1 MSFDCPNDFPTP
13 THRAMISLNLL
24 CASGT
29 AARHLDR
36 AQRDMPNNANLHI
49 TEYLN
54 RIPIDRGASTFV
66 R

>member
-1 MSFDCPNDFPTP
+1 
-13 THRAMISLNLL
+13 MISLNLL

-29 AARHLDR
+29 AARDLDR

-54 RIPIDRGASTFV
+54 RIPIERAKWYLGYPLEKLRWLDD
-66 R
+66 